1 MGSQDDALRR
11 MLKLVNSFFSRSDC
25 IPFREP
31 VDWRALEL
39 WDYPQ
44 IITKMMDLGTV
55 KRKLERGQYQTAAE
69 CADDIRLIWT
79 NCMTYNADG
88 SDFFL
93 LAESFS
99 KRFED
104 RYRKIR
110 QEFDT
115 GENLGKSS
123 SKEGRSKSSS
133 STSTSQTESFLST
146 SSQMEPPSL
155 DAKTKFGSNLF
166 RLTGV
171 QLGHVLQVIDLKC
184 PRALE
189 RPLTPN
195 DPSNAP
201 SSSLPPPNGENV
213 EINVDAIDMKTFY
226 ELDHYVKE
234 RISKNRRKSSGEK
247 EDSLSRSTSGSV
259 LDNLSQSSTF
269 TSNQYF
275 RSNQS
280 GSSGSGSSKKVGK
293 RKR

>member
-1 MGSQDDALRR
+1 MQMVLI
-11 MLKLVNSFFSRSDC
+11 FFSWRNPFPNDLKIVIEKLDRSVSTQVVFENID
-25 IPFREP
+25 
-31 VDWRALEL
+31 L
-39 WDYPQ
+39 
-44 IITKMMDLGTV
+44 IIYTMVLTV
-55 KRKLERGQYQTAAE
+55 LSVG
-69 CADDIRLIWT
+69 
-79 NCMTYNADG
+79 
-88 SDFFL
+88 FL
-93 LAESFS
+93 F
-99 KRFED
+99 
-104 RYRKIR
+104 IV
-110 QEFDT
+110 DT